1 MTSCD
6 RQQGEVAVMGEMV
19 HLSEVLC
26 QLEQNTADPFSLP
39 AASEQVTVQQRRT
52 AGSHA
57 LTAADLYHGKMI

>member
-1 MTSCD
+1 
-6 RQQGEVAVMGEMV
+6 MGEMV